1 MIEMNGNLQG
11 PDYAMIAGYFILM
24 LGIGMYFYRYMRGIK
39 DYFSGGNNIP
49 WWLSGVSFYMSSF
62 SAFAFISYSA
72 LCYQYGM
79 VGVTLLWVA
88 VPATL
93 FSTLFLS
100 HKWRRAR
107 IDSPLEYLE
116 IRYSGTLRQLFTWQG
131 LPVKIID
138 DALKLVA
145 IGTILKVVTG
155 FDINVSMLAA
165 GGIML
170 LYTFMG
176 GLWAVAV
183 TDFVQF
189 VVLTAAIIILF
200 PLAFHRAGG
209 FMTVMNEMPE
219 GFLNLTTREYN
230 WGYVAYLIA
239 MYSLAWSSI
248 NWSLIQRY
256 YCVPRERDAVK
267 VGLTVIV
274 LYIIGPPLMFLPAM
288 AAARIL
294 PPLEDAG
301 DVYPSLCVALL
312 PVGMLGLVVAAMF
325 AATMSMLSSDYN
337 VSANVLTND
346 VYRRLLRPGASE
358 KELVLVGRIATL
370 LVGILAMAAA
380 LAMARGKGE
389 DLFDKMVSLFSVATA
404 PVAIPMI
411 LGLLSKHVTARS
423 AFWGFISGTVV
434 GVALFALSQFVTEPY
449 WIYQFGWLPKTS
461 ELVLFAYKIKIDMA
475 IFISAASVTLLVMIF
490 KTLQQPMRL
499 TEKENVY
506 SFFDKLTIPVGL
518 MPEDRRQ
525 AASVTPV
532 SPFRIVGISLAA
544 IGLMMAC
551 ILPWSGDW
559 LTKGLNA
566 GIAMILIIVGL
577 FMAWPR
583 SSGIQR
589 EDDAATLQ

>member
-1 MIEMNGNLQG
+1 MMDSHGSLQG

-24 LGIGMYFYRYMRGIK
+24 LGIGMYFYRHMRGIK

-62 SAFAFISYSA
+62 SAFAFISYSS
-72 LCYQYGM
+72 LCYRFGW
-79 VGVTLLWVA
+79 VGITLLWVA
-88 VPATL
+88 IPATL
-93 FSTLFLS
+93 FSTLLLAR
-100 HKWRRAR
+100 KWRRAR

-116 IRYSGTLRQLFTWQG
+116 IRYSGVLRQLFTWQG
-131 LPVKIID
+131 VPVKIID

-155 FDINVSMLAA
+155 FDMTVSMLSA

-183 TDFVQF
+183 TDFIQF
-189 VVLTAAIIILF
+189 IVLTIAIIIMF

-209 FMTVMNEMPE
+209 ITAVFNEAPE
-219 GFLNLTTREYN
+219 GFLNLTTAEYG
-230 WGYVAYLIA
+230 WGYVVFLVV

-256 YCVPRERDAVK
+256 YCVPREKDAIK

-288 AAARIL
+288 AATRIL
-294 PPLEDAG
+294 PPLVDAG
-301 DVYPSLCVALL
+301 DVYPRLCAALL
-312 PVGMLGLVVAAMF
+312 PAGMLGLVVAAMF

-346 VYRRLLRPGASE
+346 VYRRLLRPTASDR
-358 KELVLVGRIATL
+358 ELVLVGRIATL

-380 LAMARGKGE
+380 LFMAQGKGE
-389 DLFDKMVSLFSVATA
+389 DLFNKMVSLFSVATA

-411 LGLLSKHVTARS
+411 LGLLSKHFTARS
-423 AFWGFISGTVV
+423 ALWGFLAGSAV
-434 GVALFALSQFVTEPY
+434 GVALFAFTQLAIAPY
-449 WIYQFGWLPKTS
+449 EFYRFQWIPTS
-461 ELVLFAYKIKIDMA
+461 SEFAVFDFKIKIDDMT
-475 IFISAASVTLLVMIF
+475 IFISTATVTLLVMIL
-490 KTLQQPMRL
+490 KTMQQPMRL

-506 SFFDKLTIPVGL
+506 SFFDKLTIPIGML
-518 MPEDRRQ
+518 PEDRQQ
-525 AASVTPV
+525 AASVTPI
-532 SPFRIVGISLAA
+532 SPFRIVGISLAV
-544 IGLMMAC
+544 IGLMMIA
-551 ILPWSGDW
+551 ILPWLGDW
-559 LTKGLNA
+559 FTAGLNG
-566 GIAMILIIVGL
+566 GIALLLLIVGL
-577 FMAWPR
+577 AMAWPR
-583 SSGIQR
+583 RSKHISQ
-589 EDDAATLQ
+589 EDAAVL